1 MVTAAPVRRTQEER
15 RASTQRALLDAAV
28 ACLIEDGYAG
38 LTTTTVAD
46 RAGVS
51 RGAQLHHYPT
61 RAALVAAAVAHVFSG
76 LTQDYQRGFAALGQE
91 RSPARAVALLWSIF
105 LEPRHEAVLDLYAAA
120 RTDAEL
126 RESLLPVALRHRAN
140 VIALAEAYFPESAED
155 AHFRLTL
162 DLLLHAMLGMAVS
175 RCLHGDEGVDEDL
188 PKLLETL
195 ATDAASAS
203 SPVGGPISRRTAAQT
218 RTESPS
224 PHHAAAMP
232 GPRLAAAKPAR
243 LRAAKDRAR

>member
-1 MVTAAPVRRTQEER
+1 MPTAAPVRRTQEER
-15 RASTQRALLDAAV
+15 SAATQRALLDAAV

-38 LTTTTVAD
+38 LTTSTVAD

-61 RAALVAAAVAHVFSG
+61 RAALVAAAVAHVFQG
-76 LTQDYQRGFAALGQE
+76 LTEDYQRGFAALGE
-91 RSPARAVALLWSIF
+91 DRSPARAVSLLWSIF

-126 RESLLPVALRHRAN
+126 RESLLPIALRHRAN
-140 VIALAEAYFPESAED
+140 VIALAGAYFPESADD

-175 RCLHGDEGVDEDL
+175 RCLYGDEGVDEGL

-195 ATDAASAS
+195 ATDAASARS
-203 SPVGGPISRRTAAQT
+203 AAAEPT
-218 RTESPS
+218 VRLVASASGPS
-224 PHHAAAMP
+224 P
-232 GPRLAAAKPAR
+232 LAAKPAR
-243 LRAAKDRAR
+243 RRAAKDRAR